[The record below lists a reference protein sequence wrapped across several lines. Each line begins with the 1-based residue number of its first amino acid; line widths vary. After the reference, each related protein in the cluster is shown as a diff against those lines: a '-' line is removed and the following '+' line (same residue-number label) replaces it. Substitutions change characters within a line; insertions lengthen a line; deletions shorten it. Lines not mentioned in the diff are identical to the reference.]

1 MAAFRAFAGKRLFHG
16 LVMYF
21 VMALA
26 YSLVFNGIAEK
37 SLRAQA
43 DEEVAQLMRASGN
56 LDAADYRRLLDA
68 AKLAKLRQYHLDEA
82 WGSRVLWRTLDILS
96 FHFGTSTGLKS
107 AAGDGDVVA
116 IVLEALPNTLLLFT
130 TEAVL
135 VLALGGLLGLRAARR
150 PGGKLDRVASVLP
163 MILNGF
169 PAWWVGML
177 ALMLF
182 SYAIPLFPSGGV
194 HSNPAPGGFAG
205 ILDYLRH
212 MLLPL
217 LTVVALNLW
226 NAAWLVRNL
235 VADAYSRDFITAAR
249 ARGLSEAR
257 VGLHVLSAIRPAI
270 ATMVVLSLLQSITG
284 NILIE
289 GIFSWPGLGSL
300 YFSAVQQ
307 SDVPVLMAILSL
319 QTALNLAGLVL
330 LDLSYG
336 WMDPHIRIG
345 AGT

>member
-1 MAAFRAFAGKRLFHG
+1 MASFRTFAAKRLFHG
-16 LVMYF
+16 LVMYL

-43 DEEVAQLMRASGN
+43 DEEVARRMRGAGS
-56 LDAADYRRLLDA
+56 LDAADYQRLLDA
-68 AKLAKLRQYHLDEA
+68 AKLAKQRQYHLEEA
-82 WGSRVLWRTLDILS
+82 WGGRVLWRTLDILS
-96 FHFGTSTGLKS
+96 FDFGRSTGLKS
-107 AAGDGDVVA
+107 AAGSGEVLA
-116 IVLEALPNTLLLFT
+116 IVFEALPNTLFLFT
-130 TEAVL
+130 TEAALVL
-135 VLALGGLLGLRAARR
+135 VLGGLLGLRAARR
-150 PGGKLDRVASVLP
+150 PGGKLDKIASVLP
-163 MILNGF
+163 MALNGF

-177 ALMLF
+177 TLMLF

-194 HSNPAPGGFAG
+194 HSNPAPSGFAG
-205 ILDYLRH
+205 IMDYLRH

-235 VADAYSRDFITAAR
+235 VADAYSRDFVTAAR

-257 VGLHVLSAIRPAI
+257 VGIHVLSAIRPAI
-270 ATMVVLSLLQSITG
+270 ATMVVLGLLQSITG

-289 GIFSWPGLGSL
+289 GIFNWPGLGSL
-300 YFSAVQQ
+300 YFTAVQQ

-330 LDLSYG
+330 LDLGYG
-336 WMDPHIRIG
+336 WMDPRIRIG
-345 AGT
+345 AGA